1 MARGE
6 LTAGDEDGGES
17 SHVDAALAAFGLV
30 LEGSVPQAPAFH
42 LLPDNVEVFNLFN
55 QVQTQWRH
63 GMAGPTGLDYAGVR
77 ASPAFRSIASKEREP
92 TFEAVCIMER
102 AWLDAAAEVRAEN
115 DRKSG
120 HKA

>member
-30 LEGSVPQAPAFH
+30 LEGSIPVAPEFH
-42 LLPDNVEVFNLFN
+42 LLPDNVPAFDLFQ
-55 QVQTQWRH
+55 QVQTQWRI

-77 ASPAFRSIASKEREP
+77 ASPAFHSIARRAREAM
-92 TFEAVCIMER
+92 FAAVCIMER
-102 AWLDAAAEVRAEN
+102 AWLEAAAEVREEN
-115 DRKSG
+115 ERKRG
-120 HKA
+120 A

>member
-30 LEGSVPQAPAFH
+30 LEGSIPVAPEFH
-42 LLPDNVEVFNLFN
+42 LLPDNVPAFDLFQ
-55 QVQTQWRH
+55 QVQTQWRI
-63 GMAGPTGLDYAGVR
+63 GFAGPTGLDYAGVR
-77 ASPAFRSIASKEREP
+77 ASPAFRRIRRRLRERTLDEI
-92 TFEAVCIMER
+92 CIMER

-115 DRKSG
+115 EQRTPKG
-120 HKA
+120 